1 MQNKLDKL
9 LNKYWEGKTSLEE
22 ERELKRLL
30 RKADSYPE
38 LRHFFSGAEHFTVLE
53 TQIQNPTRKSL
64 KFSFRA
70 WSGIAA
76 VFVGGIL
83 LIGCWVNA
91 EQQRQK
97 EQAYAQVVAAFQL
110 IQHNMTKGSAELEV
124 ISEFRHLN
132 TAGQL
137 FNITEA
143 E

>member
-1 MQNKLDKL
+1 MQSKLDKL
-9 LNKYWEGKTSLEE
+9 LKKYWEGETSLEE

-30 RKADSYPE
+30 RKADSHPE
-38 LRHFFSGAEHFTVLE
+38 LRHFFSGAEHFTALE
-53 TQIQNPTRKSL
+53 TQVQIPTRKSL
-64 KFSFRA
+64 NFSYRT

-76 VFVGGIL
+76 GFLGGIL
-83 LIGCWVNA
+83 LVGYWINT
-91 EQQRQK
+91 EQQRQE
-97 EQAYAQVVAAFQL
+97 EQAYAKVVAALQL
-110 IQHNMTKGSAELEV
+110 IQHNMTKGTSELEV